1 MYLVQ
6 FKNKCKI
13 IVDISFDYDT
23 MNTSTQES
31 NMDNLTIVVLGLAVF
46 IIILLIGEVLAKFF
60 DWK

>member
-1 MYLVQ
+1 MYLVR

>member
-31 NMDNLTIVVLGLAVF
+31 NMDNLTIIVLGLAVF

>member
-1 MYLVQ
+1 MQ
-6 FKNKCKI
+6 I

>member
-1 MYLVQ
+1 MYFVQ

-46 IIILLIGEVLAKFF
+46 IIILLIGEALAKFF